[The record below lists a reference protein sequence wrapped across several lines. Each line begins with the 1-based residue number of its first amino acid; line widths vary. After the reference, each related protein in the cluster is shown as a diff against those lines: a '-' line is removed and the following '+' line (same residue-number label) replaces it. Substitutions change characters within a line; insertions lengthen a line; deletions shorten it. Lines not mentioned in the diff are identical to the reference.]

1 MHSCTFSIWPDTLAK
16 LNNNDTQ
23 KCHKLI
29 LEPCMVIPL
38 KVSIHKAS
46 GKCWGRPQISAVKNF
61 ILHGFPSHHSQL
73 PELYKQ
79 FWQIHRYLLWDVD
92 LIVYGCRLLILPK
105 LCSQILSNHN
115 YKSPTKAQR
124 EQICIPARS
133 RHWYKLACQ
142 TYKDCQPF
150 NVRNCLSKNWDQMEH
165 FEKLP
170 LILVHMLVD
179 TTLS

>member
-1 MHSCTFSIWPDTLAK
+1 
-16 LNNNDTQ
+16 
-23 KCHKLI
+23 
-29 LEPCMVIPL
+29 MVIPL

-79 FWQIHRYLLWDVD
+79 FWHIHRYLLWDVD

-115 YKSPTKAQR
+115 DKSPTKAQW
-124 EQICIPARS
+124 EQICIPGRN
-133 RHWYKLACQ
+133 RHWYRPCTSDIQRLS
-142 TYKDCQPF
+142 TI
-150 NVRNCLSKNWDQMEH
+150 NVKNCLFKNGDQTDH
-165 FEKLP
+165 FKKLP
-170 LILVHMLVD
+170 LIFVHMLMD
-179 TTLS
+179 TTSS